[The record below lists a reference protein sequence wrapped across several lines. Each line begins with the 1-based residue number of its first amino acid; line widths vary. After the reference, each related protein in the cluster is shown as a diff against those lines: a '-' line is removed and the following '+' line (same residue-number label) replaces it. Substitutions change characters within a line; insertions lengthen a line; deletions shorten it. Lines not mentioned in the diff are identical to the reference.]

1 MTMVHI
7 RLRAPTNGGNL
18 KGSTPDDT
26 KLRALILAVLKTVTW
41 AQLSG

>member
-1 MTMVHI
+1 MAYD
-7 RLRAPTNGGNL
+7 RLGNL
-18 KGSTPDDT
+18 KGSTPDDA